1 MPSNFTGLTVTWFDE
16 TVNYVVTRDI
26 TNEVLAMPLFTE
38 AMSGELNQAK
48 IELSGAFGQF
58 ISNSVSGEQPI
69 DSFDRIRIQV
79 TDLAGNPY
87 DRFFEVKPDWL
98 PTQTKGEGTMLTLDL
113 VGIEYHTQQIHFNR
127 AFWFKDAFEV
137 AREVGQGYETNRGTR
152 QPNLTGHTTGYSQ
165 ISKTGNGFPRH
176 TVNHYE
182 YGTHEDYVYN
192 RWLDQIDKLGGSVDR
207 GGVLDFFEVAF
218 ETPAFDEIEVA
229 LFSSGSR
236 TNDFDSDASLPTIKK
251 GDADINVGEQ
261 EGGLSAPS
269 GSLVAVWG
277 AQKEGSFPIGH
288 SQYVS
293 GLFQFQFRPQYD
305 NAPTY
310 QVFSRVL
317 FDGKHYESLVN
328 GNQGNTPPTGAIPPA
343 FNVDAF
349 WFQIDMSTEF
359 GDTIEYSEW
368 TANKAQHWINC
379 GSNPMNVSSVSD
391 GTFTLHRDAGV
402 DDANNKFDSIAPGM
416 FDCNI
421 VINDNST
428 TDGKGFFRTWVDC
441 RVGDGTL
448 LQSGDSSLELCANT
462 WAYSGNKLLF
472 PRGFRALVW
481 GSFTSGTLSGND
493 PNGQAYANS
502 IVEFTEST
510 APGPTSGSYQFF
522 VKYSPPLKNPD
533 LEDMQVA
540 VLEDGVVWFYDDASP
555 IRWQIQQGSMA
566 YDCFHIYDAGTLIQ
580 TDSFDPKPIEVD
592 TAKYPEVSRD
602 QAPFAKN
609 VNSGVSGQW
618 NTRGVFG
625 PDYLIDY
632 LSNKP
637 KGFFY
642 NVGAWFCFRF
652 PFSPIT
658 EGGVFIGD
666 VFGRGGPDSPTPS
679 NNFPGLEPSTIT
691 TLNMDFL
698 HDGNFGYNQLS
709 SFDYGP
715 LQSLAFAVRLKA
727 ETDDP
732 GLPDADG
739 IYNARVCMFD
749 TFDNVMYADFEIPF
763 IDRYFPIDLPISSFS
778 IYRARKPA
786 YFLISGQEL
795 NVDLVLPKELSVQNQ
810 FEWRNIKLMTI
821 HLQYG
826 YDQFGRYAP
835 GAKGVL
841 EDSNFNNT
849 TYGKIVGLQ
858 FTMSLDDFHF
868 TKPLLAISKG
878 PFGTATDERAL
889 EPEFLERPYISTFD
903 QLLNDADTHF
913 ELEQFKHE
921 QYDIHSSG
929 DNIFDLKVGDGF
941 FFEDDFL
948 TNREDDSTAPGVKK
962 IKLVVKRMEFSITAP
977 GSAVG
982 GLTRRI
988 IGSRRFQ

>member
-1 MPSNFTGLTVTWFDE
+1 MPSNFTGLAITWFDE
-16 TVNYVVTRDI
+16 SDNYLTTKDI
-26 TNEVLAMPLFTE
+26 TREVVSMPLFTE
-38 AMSGELNQAK
+38 AMSGDVNEAQ
-48 IELSGAFGQF
+48 IQLSGAFGQF
-58 ISNSVSGEQPI
+58 ISDDVSPEIPI

-98 PTQTKGEGTMLTLDL
+98 PTQTKGEGTLLTLDL
-113 VGIEYHTQQIHFNR
+113 VGTEYHTQNIHFNR
-127 AFWFKDAFEV
+127 AFWFADAFEV
-137 AREVGQGYETNRGTR
+137 AREIGQGYETNRGTR

-165 ISKTGNGFPRH
+165 GSKTGNGFPRH

-192 RWLDQIDKLGGSVDR
+192 RWFDMLDKLGGSVDR
-207 GGVLDFFEVAF
+207 GGVLDFFDIAF
-218 ETPAFDEIEVA
+218 ETSAVDAIEVA
-229 LFSSGSR
+229 IFSSGSR
-236 TNDFDSDASLPTIKK
+236 SNDFDTDASLPTIVK
-251 GDADINVGEQ
+251 GDADINLGEQ
-261 EGGLSAPS
+261 EGGISAPS
-269 GSLVAVWG
+269 ASLVASWG

-293 GLFQFQFRPQYD
+293 GIFQFDFRPGWD
-305 NAPTY
+305 SAPTY

-317 FDGKHYESLVN
+317 YEGKHYESLTN
-328 GNQGNTPPTGAIPPA
+328 GNQGNTPPTGAVPPL
-343 FNVDAF
+343 FNVDAN
-349 WFQIDMSTEF
+349 WFQIDMSDEF

-402 DDANNKFDSIAPGM
+402 DDANNLFEAIAPGM

-421 VINDNST
+421 VINDNN
-428 TDGKGFFRTWVDC
+428 TDDGEGFFRTWVDC
-441 RVGDGTL
+441 RIGNGTVVT
-448 LQSGDSSLELCANT
+448 DADIDLCANT
-462 WAYSGNKLLF
+462 YAYSGANNLF

-481 GSFTSGTLSGND
+481 GTAGSGILSGND

-502 IVEFTEST
+502 IVEFTENT
-510 APGPTSGSYQFF
+510 RPGPLAGSYQFF
-522 VKYSPPLKNPD
+522 VKYSPPLKDPD
-533 LEDMQVA
+533 LEKMQVA
-540 VLEDGVVWFYDDASP
+540 VLEDGVVWFYQNAP
-555 IRWQIQQGSMA
+555 ATKWQIQQGSMA
-566 YDCFHIYDAGTLIQ
+566 YDCFHIYDAGTLQQ

-592 TAKYPEVSRD
+592 TAKYPEVSKD
-602 QAPFAKN
+602 QATFAKN
-609 VNSGVSGQW
+609 VNSGVSAQW
-618 NTRGVFG
+618 ETRGVFG
-625 PDYLIDY
+625 PDYVSDY

-652 PFSPIT
+652 PFSPLT

-666 VFGRGGPDSPTPS
+666 VFGRGGPNSPTPS
-679 NNFPGLEPSTIT
+679 NNFPGLEPSTLT
-691 TLNMDFL
+691 SLNMDFT

-715 LQSLAFAVRLKA
+715 LQSLAFVVRLNA
-727 ETDDP
+727 ESNDP
-732 GLPDADG
+732 ALPNADG
-739 IYNARVCMFD
+739 IYNARACFGD
-749 TFDNVMYADFEIPF
+749 TFDNVVYADFEIPF
-763 IDRYFPIDLPISSFS
+763 IDRYFPIDLPISGFS
-778 IYRARKPA
+778 IYRGRKPA
-786 YFLISGQEL
+786 FFLLSG
-795 NVDLVLPKELSVQNQ
+795 NSIPDIILPKELSLQNQ
-810 FEWRNIKLMTI
+810 FEWRNIKWITI

-835 GAKGVL
+835 GTRGVL
-841 EDSNFNNT
+841 EESNFNNT
-849 TYGKIVGLQ
+849 TYGKIVGLK
-858 FTMSLDDFHF
+858 FTMAIDDFHF
-868 TKPLLAISKG
+868 TKPLLAISTG

-889 EPEFLERPYISTFD
+889 ETEFLERPYISTFD

-921 QYDIHSSG
+921 QYDVHSSG
-929 DNIFDLKVGDGF
+929 DEIFDLKVGDGF
-941 FFEDDFL
+941 FFEDSFL

-962 IKLVVKRMEFSITAP
+962 IKMVAKRIEYSITSP

-982 GLTRRI
+982 GLTRRV

>member
-1 MPSNFTGLTVTWFDE
+1 
-16 TVNYVVTRDI
+16 
-26 TNEVLAMPLFTE
+26 MPLFTE

-48 IELSGAFGQF
+48 LELSGAFGQF
-58 ISNSVSGEQPI
+58 ISDSVSSEIVI

-79 TDLAGNPY
+79 TDLGGNPY

-113 VGIEYHTQQIHFNR
+113 VGIEHHTQEIHFNR

-165 ISKTGNGFPRH
+165 ISKTGNGYPRH

-192 RWLDQIDKLGGSVDR
+192 LWLDELDKLGGSVDR
-207 GGVLDFFEVAF
+207 GGVLDFFELAF
-218 ETPAFDEIEVA
+218 ETSAVDAIEVA
-229 LFSSGSR
+229 IFSSGSR
-236 TNDFDSDASLPTIKK
+236 TNDFDTDASLPTIKK
-251 GDADINVGEQ
+251 DDADINVGEQ

-269 GSLVAVWG
+269 GSLVASWG

-293 GLFQFQFRPQYD
+293 GIFQFQFRPLWD
-305 NAPTY
+305 TAPTY
-310 QVFSRVL
+310 QIFSRVL
-317 FDGKHYESLVN
+317 FEGKHYESLTN
-328 GNQGNTPPTGAIPPA
+328 GNQGNTPPTGAVPPA
-343 FNVDAF
+343 FNVDAN
-349 WFQIDMSTEF
+349 WFQIDMSDEF

-379 GSNPMNVSSVSD
+379 GSNPMNVSTVSD

-402 DDANNKFDSIAPGM
+402 DDANNKFEAIAPGM

-421 VINDNST
+421 VINDNNT
-428 TDGKGFFRTWVDC
+428 TDGAGFFRTWVDC
-441 RVGDGTL
+441 RIGDGTL
-448 LQSGDSSLELCANT
+448 LQSGDASLDLCANT
-462 WAYSGNKLLF
+462 WAYSGQSNLF

-510 APGPTSGSYQFF
+510 APGVTSGSYQFF
-522 VKYSPPLKNPD
+522 VKYSPPLKDPD

-540 VLEDGVVWFYDDASP
+540 VLEDGVVWFYQDAP
-555 IRWQIQQGSMA
+555 AVKWQIQQGSMA
-566 YDCFHIYDAGTLIQ
+566 YDCFHIYDTGTLIQ

-592 TAKYPEVSRD
+592 TDKYPEVSKD
-602 QAPFAKN
+602 QATFAKN
-609 VNSGVSGQW
+609 VNSGVSAQW

-625 PDYLIDY
+625 PDYLVDY

-691 TLNMDFL
+691 TLNMDFT

-739 IYNARVCMFD
+739 IYNARVCVFD

-778 IYRARKPA
+778 IYRGRKPA

-795 NVDLVLPKELSVQNQ
+795 SVDLILPKELSVQNQ

-941 FFEDDFL
+941 FFEDEFL

-962 IKLVVKRMEFSITAP
+962 IKLVVKRMEFSITSP

-982 GLTRRI
+982 GLTRRV